1 MMNPT
6 LANIEQRVER
16 EQADT
21 LIAISPSGLVAAFVL
36 SLGFWVLFYWQ
47 TRNPMI
53 FVWAAIIHPIQ
64 WARMVA
70 TLRYLKT
77 PDQERQPQ
85 RSARMHVKFI
95 WVSSVVWGLA
105 PWMFFPAG
113 NFPLTTLMMMVI
125 MGLVSAGMASVAPHR
140 PAIAAFTIPM
150 LAGLGTAMLWQRD
163 NMHFFLAMCA
173 LLFIYTN
180 LNFGFRQNRL
190 LSDALL
196 ARYEKESLAQRL
208 EEQLQLVEQA
218 SREKTRFFASASH
231 DLRQPL
237 HSLGLFGSALL
248 KRLKGTPDE
257 PIARNLMH
265 CVDAL
270 EASFS
275 SMLDVSKLDAGVV
288 EPQMQAVA
296 LSDVFQKLDASFSQ
310 QAHSQGLALRFKP
323 GGRAVIADPALLER
337 LLGNLIHNALKFTR
351 SGGIVVVARGRK
363 MAAGL
368 AGVSVEV
375 WDTGLGLPADELPRI
390 FDEFYQVGNAERDRS
405 RGLGM
410 GLAIVRRLGQLMGLG
425 VHVQS
430 TLGKGTVFKVAL
442 PFAALKSREET
453 QPLRLRLPSLHR
465 LEGRQVLLIDD
476 EESVRSSTSV
486 ALRMHGM
493 KVEVADGLAQARAIA
508 LAKRA
513 SGEQIDIIICDLRLR
528 GNENGID
535 VVAQLRQLLS
545 EQTPALLVT
554 GDTAP
559 ERVKQAQT
567 SGLRVQYKPMKM
579 EALMEEVGSLIKAK
593 MTDISV

>member
-1 MMNPT
+1 MNPT
-6 LANIEQRVER
+6 IANIEQRVER

-21 LIAISPSGLVAAFVL
+21 LIVISPSGLVAAFVL

-53 FVWAAIIHPIQ
+53 FLWAAIIHPIQ
-64 WARMVA
+64 LLRMVL

-85 RSARMHVKFI
+85 RAARMHVKFI

-150 LAGLGTAMLWQRD
+150 LTGLGTAMLWQR
-163 NMHFFLAMCA
+163 NNTHFFLAVCA

-190 LSDALL
+190 LSDALR
-196 ARYEKESLAQRL
+196 ARYEKEGLAQRL
-208 EEQLQLVEQA
+208 EEQLKLVEQA

-248 KRLKGTPDE
+248 KRLKSTPDE

-288 EPQMQAVA
+288 EPQISAVSV
-296 LSDVFQKLDASFSQ
+296 SDVLRQLDASFSR
-310 QAHSQGLALRFKP
+310 QAQSLGLALRFKP
-323 GGRAVIADPALLER
+323 GGKWVMADPALLER
-337 LLGNLIHNALKFTR
+337 LLGNLIHNALKFT
-351 SGGIVVVARGRK
+351 SNGGIAVLARSRVSDGRR
-363 MAAGL
+363 
-368 AGVSVEV
+368 GVSVEV
-375 WDTGLGLPADELPRI
+375 WDSGVGIPDAEMPLI

-410 GLAIVRRLGQLMGLG
+410 GLAIVRRLGELMGLQ
-425 VHVQS
+425 VKVS
-430 TLGKGTVFKVAL
+430 SAMGKGTVFKIWLPAADAPSPGEAMPPRMRKPAL
-442 PFAALKSREET
+442 YS
-453 QPLRLRLPSLHR
+453 
-465 LEGRQVLLIDD
+465 LEGRNVLVIDD
-476 EESVRSSTSV
+476 EEGVRSSTSV
-486 ALRMHGM
+486 ALRLHGM
-493 KVEVADGLAQARAIA
+493 HVDTADGIEQAKAVVLAR
-508 LAKRA
+508 LAEGKR
-513 SGEQIDIIICDLRLR
+513 IDIVVSDFRLR
-528 GNENGID
+528 GHENGID
-535 VVAQLRQLLS
+535 AVAQIRQLMG
-545 EQTPALLVT
+545 EQTPALLIT

-559 ERVKQAQT
+559 ERVRQAQD
-567 SGLRVQYKPMKM
+567 SGLRVQYKPMKI
-579 EALMEEVGSLIKAK
+579 EALLQEMSLLAEQR
-593 MTDISV
+593 ISPENVI